1 METDSLIEDEI
12 TIRGLL
18 ESTRRIAVLGIK
30 RGSEDDAHRV
40 PAYLQAQG
48 YRILPVNPRVENV
61 LGEACCAA
69 LSELPEAADLINVFR
84 APEHIPGH
92 VDEIL
97 ALSVRPTAVWLQLG
111 IRHDESALRLQVAG
125 IAVVQDRCIMVDHRR
140 WMHP

>member
-1 METDSLIEDEI
+1 MIEDEI
-12 TIRGLL
+12 TIRSLL
-18 ESTRRIAVLGIK
+18 EATHRIAVLGIK
-30 RGSEDDAHRV
+30 RGVKDDAHRV

-48 YRILPVNPRVENV
+48 YRILPVNPRLENV
-61 LGEACCAA
+61 LGEACCSA

-97 ALSVRPTAVWLQLG
+97 ALRVRPAAVWMQLG
-111 IRHDESALRLQVAG
+111 IRHEASALRLHEAG

-140 WMHP
+140 WLHP